1 MYGGREMDGS
11 GETKGCI
18 EGEREMD
25 GSGETKGCMEG
36 ERWMLAERRRDV

>member
-1 MYGGREMDGS
+1 MEGEREMDGS
-11 GETKGCI
+11 GEMKGCI

-36 ERWMLAERRRDV
+36 ERWMVSERRRDV

>member
-1 MYGGREMDGS
+1 MDGS

-36 ERWMLAERRRDV
+36 ERERWMVAERRRDV